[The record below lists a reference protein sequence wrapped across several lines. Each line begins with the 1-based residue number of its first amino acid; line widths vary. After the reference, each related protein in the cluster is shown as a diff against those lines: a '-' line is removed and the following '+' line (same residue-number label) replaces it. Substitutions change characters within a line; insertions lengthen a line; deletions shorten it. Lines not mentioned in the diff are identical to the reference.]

1 MNQTKSSSET
11 VMEESTMEADNPR
24 AKPILQV
31 AWARF
36 SELDANAVAR
46 SKAHLNKRRW
56 IAVMGVLATLFA
68 ILAMLFPYPP
78 AENQPALL
86 GLIFRVLLVL
96 TPLIGSALAAF
107 TKAFYASGDW
117 LIMRAGAEEVL
128 KEIYF
133 FRTILQKEK
142 GRRTYLENRLTEIN
156 RQLYQSMGN
165 ELILKPYKGPVPSN
179 FYPDDPTSDP
189 GFEDLTGDQYFKYR
203 VENQLAWHRKEVQE
217 YQVERIRLQILILA
231 SGVVGAFLAAWGGP
245 LTIWVAL
252 TASLTAA
259 FLGWQELRNI
269 DLVVK
274 NYSKVVI
281 ELTVVYDHW
290 LNLEAEEHTDAE
302 FHRMVKSTEEVLW
315 AQNMEYIR
323 SQQEAL
329 KESDL
334 EEEANLVNR
343 VVKES
348 ADSARRT
355 RKAMEDGMVEFTKD
369 TLEDAEER
377 IEETF
382 KAALG
387 TLAEEASS
395 ELVQQ
400 ELDAMQ
406 QATLEMAAGIRERV
420 SSLAGSLA
428 EIADDFRNVDIGRDT
443 DKEKLNT
450 ILSRFPKTSDLK
462 G

>member
-1 MNQTKSSSET
+1 MNNPESNTKT
-11 VMEESTMEADNPR
+11 VMEAEKPR
-24 AKPILQV
+24 GKPILQV

-36 SELDANAVAR
+36 SELDANAIAR
-46 SKAHLNKRRW
+46 SKSHLNKRRW
-56 IAVMGVLATLFA
+56 IAVLGILATLFA

-78 AENQPALL
+78 GENQPALP
-86 GLIFRVLLVL
+86 GLTFRVLLVL
-96 TPLIGSALAAF
+96 SPLIGSALAAF
-107 TKAFYASGDW
+107 TKAFYSSGDW
-117 LIMRAGAEEVL
+117 LILRAGAEEVL

-142 GRRTYLENRLTEIN
+142 ERRTYLLDRLAAIN

-165 ELILKPYKGPVPSN
+165 ELIIKPYHGPVPSN
-179 FYPDDPTSDP
+179 YYPDDPTSDP
-189 GFEDLTGDQYFKYR
+189 GFEDLTGDQYFRYR
-203 VENQLAWHRKEVQE
+203 VDNQLGWHRKEVQE
-217 YQVERIRLQILILA
+217 YQGERVRLQVLILA
-231 SGVVGAFLAAWGGP
+231 AGVVGAFLAAWGGP

-269 DLVVK
+269 DLIVK
-274 NYSKVVI
+274 NYSKVVV
-281 ELTVVYDHW
+281 ELSVVNDHW
-290 LNLEAEEHTDAE
+290 LNLEPEERTDAE
-302 FHRMVKSTEEVLW
+302 FFRMVRSTEEVLW

-329 KESDL
+329 KEADL
-334 EEEANLVNR
+334 EEEASLVNR

-355 RKAMEDGMVEFTKD
+355 RKAMEDGMVEFTRE
-369 TLEDAEER
+369 TLEDAEEK

-382 KAALG
+382 RAALG

-395 ELVQQ
+395 ELVRQ
-400 ELDAMQ
+400 ELVAMQ
-406 QATLEMAAGIRERV
+406 HAAVEMAGNIQARV

-428 EIADDFRNVDIGRDT
+428 EIADEFRDVDIGRDT
-443 DKEKLNT
+443 EKDQLNT
-450 ILSRFPKTSDLK
+450 ILARFPRTSDVK